1 MPQVS
6 VVIPAF
12 NAKHCIRTA
21 IASALGQSFRD
32 LEIIVVDDGSSDGSL
47 EAVRAW
53 FDGEPRVRVI
63 DGRPNRGPAHAR
75 NLAIAAADSEWIALL
90 DADDWYAADRVET
103 LVRIGKE
110 SEADIVGDNQFL
122 VSDRRAEPFGVLF
135 PPSRHAVR
143 QLSLRE
149 YLAHNLPGRG
159 LGWGLVK
166 PLIRRKFLLDHG
178 IRYRTVRFGEDF
190 IFYAQCLERGG
201 RFILY
206 REPLYYYRYIH
217 EDRMTEA
224 DDVMDL
230 LKGNEVVEEL
240 LRAYPEH
247 AALLRRRR
255 RLILLAAR
263 YERVRRPLKEGRF
276 RAAASEIKKD
286 VGILPFA
293 AYRLARATG
302 FRAIRRIDT
311 AGW

>member
-1 MPQVS
+1 
-6 VVIPAF
+6 
-12 NAKHCIRTA
+12 
-21 IASALGQSFRD
+21 
-32 LEIIVVDDGSSDGSL
+32 
-47 EAVRAW
+47 
-53 FDGEPRVRVI
+53 
-63 DGRPNRGPAHAR
+63 
-75 NLAIAAADSEWIALL
+75 
-90 DADDWYAADRVET
+90 
-103 LVRIGKE
+103 
-110 SEADIVGDNQFL
+110 
-122 VSDRRAEPFGVLF
+122 
-135 PPSRHAVR
+135 
-143 QLSLRE
+143 
-149 YLAHNLPGRG
+149 
-159 LGWGLVK
+159 
-166 PLIRRKFLLDHG
+166 
-178 IRYRTVRFGEDF
+178 
-190 IFYAQCLERGG
+190 
-201 RFILY
+201 
-206 REPLYYYRYIH
+206 
-217 EDRMTEA
+217 MTEA